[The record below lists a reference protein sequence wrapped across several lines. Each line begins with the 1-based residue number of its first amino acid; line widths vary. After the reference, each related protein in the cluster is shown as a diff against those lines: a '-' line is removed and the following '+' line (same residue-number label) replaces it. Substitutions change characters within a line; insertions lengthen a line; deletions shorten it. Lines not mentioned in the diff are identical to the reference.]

1 MLTTRDK
8 ILNACRKLLVKDRI
22 SYPKITVADICAI
35 AGIGRKTFYR
45 YYPGKDEAYHHLI
58 ERDVQGFGEIISN
71 IEALDISPVEK
82 IMLLNK
88 QFIKTYTEDFTADFI
103 DQMSNYCTPE
113 LLAFK
118 AKSEAEVLFKFRK
131 VIQDGIND
139 GSLRP
144 DINPDDVIYIIN
156 AISYAINYKT
166 SGLGR
171 VDQPALLIEQLYKI
185 ILNGIVSQSNSA
197 VQ

>member
-1 MLTTRDK
+1 M
-8 ILNACRKLLVKDRI
+8 
-22 SYPKITVADICAI
+22 
-35 AGIGRKTFYR
+35 
-45 YYPGKDEAYHHLI
+45 I
-58 ERDVQGFGEIISN
+58 ERDVQGFGEIISG

-82 IMLLNK
+82 IMLLSK

-118 AKSEAEVLFKFRK
+118 AKSEAAVLFKFRK

-144 DINPDDVIYIIN
+144 DVNPDDVIYIIN